1 LYFQAGC
8 WSPQSHNTV
17 SQAHGFW
24 SWQVQTPWQESS
36 NVLMQSFSGA
46 WACSDVEGQRF
57 ENHYL
62 FNDKL
67 VHLVDEVF

>member
-1 LYFQAGC
+1 
-8 WSPQSHNTV
+8 
-17 SQAHGFW
+17 
-24 SWQVQTPWQESS
+24 
-36 NVLMQSFSGA
+36 MQSFSGA
-46 WACSDVEGQRF
+46 WTCSDVEGQRF